1 MDVVWFCLL
10 PRRFDSED
18 SEIRSHSHSHGCHIS
33 NPSSNIE
40 LLAHDIERAM
50 VVGLQLCLSR
60 DDWWKLSA
68 CGVVVMLCCRA
79 MYVL

>member
-18 SEIRSHSHSHGCHIS
+18 SEIRSHSHGCHIY

-40 LLAHDIERAM
+40 LLVHDIERAM
-50 VVGLQLCLSR
+50 VVGLHLCLSR

-68 CGVVVMLCCRA
+68 CGVGCHAVYAEHVYL
-79 MYVL
+79 